1 MTWLALLTWLCVLS
15 GCAFLEA
22 STDVAPLAPRG
33 SPSATI
39 ELAISVA
46 DSDTDEPMLVD
57 TVWVDNEIAYRHV
70 SYFVLLLP
78 GDYPLTQDGHE
89 IRITAAGYESWVTH
103 IRVRTRADRSMT
115 LPVHMHRAKPR
126 TSTDSGAQGTSVTS
140 PAWQTVIAP
149 LASRTRSAPESSTC
163 SATPSTTC
171 APMRTRTTRPSVIS

>member
-1 MTWLALLTWLCVLS
+1 MKWFMLPAWLCLLASCVSLQT
-15 GCAFLEA
+15 
-22 STDVAPLAPRG
+22 STDVAPAVPRG
-33 SPSATI
+33 SLSATI

-46 DSDTDEPMLVD
+46 DSDTDEPMVVD

-70 SYFVLLLP
+70 SYFVLLLL

-149 LASRTRSAPESSTC
+149 LASRTRSAPVSSTC

-171 APMRTRTTRPSVIS
+171 APMRTRTTRPSVTS